1 MTKFAILTIGFKP
14 PSKEDMQKWMAWFQ
28 SIQGQ
33 TISQIGFMNGISLS
47 EEGQKELVMDKEAL
61 TGMLTVEAE
70 NMEQALEMAK
80 GAPIVTETRVYQLR

>member
-1 MTKFAILTIGFKP
+1 
-14 PSKEDMQKWMAWFQ
+14 MAWFQ